1 LPGDKPLIADD
12 VHRDLSRRFRMTRI
26 HMVTGLAFLGPAWL
40 SLIHAA
46 EAITRGE
53 WHHPSLLAA
62 IHLFVVG
69 YASNVVCG
77 AILQIVPV
85 VFQGRLYSIRLAYI
99 QFVFMVL
106 GSFSIPV
113 GFLAKQW
120 QIVTAGG
127 TSVLIAFV
135 LLFWNLGQTARTLK
149 KRTEA
154 LGVMATFVFLFVTV
168 LLGLGMA
175 SGNPPIDRVTL
186 PVHIVIGVTGWFT
199 TLILV
204 LSPRLISFFV
214 SSHSKKLRRSRPEFL
229 LLAGIS
235 LVAIGFVL
243 RVEGTVAS
251 LAMVMFLGGWI
262 LYFTGYLQLL
272 INLYR
277 HFRNRRRKEVEWTL
291 KWIVGGLY
299 GGILV
304 LGVWAIVFTGFV
316 QKWMLA
322 SSSLMDR
329 ITLSVTLLVIFGF
342 LQWMIGAYM
351 AKIMPFLRRMGRYS
365 HGSAPETDQAR
376 KIRPPGVWDMLP
388 RTPIVLALLGF
399 AIGVVSLTAG
409 VLIGQESLTLTGA
422 TTGTA
427 AWVLYTAAM
436 VVMYGR

>member
-1 LPGDKPLIADD
+1 MIAAD
-12 VHRDLSRRFRMTRI
+12 VHRGLSRRFRMTRI

-69 YASNVVCG
+69 YASIVVYG

-120 QIVTAGG
+120 HIVTAGG
-127 TSVLIAFV
+127 TSVLIAFA

-175 SGNPPIDRVTL
+175 SGYPPIGRATL

-214 SSHSKKLRRSRPEFL
+214 SSHSKKLRRSRPEFP
-229 LLAGIS
+229 LLAGMP

-251 LAMVMFLGGWI
+251 LATGMFVGGWI

-277 HFRNRRRKEVEWTL
+277 HFRNRRSKEVEWTL

-316 QKWMLA
+316 KKWMLA
-322 SSSLMDR
+322 SSPLLDR

-376 KIRPPGVWDMLP
+376 KIRPPGVRDILP

-399 AIGVVSLTAG
+399 AIGVVFLTAG
-409 VLIGQESLTLTGA
+409 VLIGQEALTLTGA
-422 TTGTA
+422 ATGTA